1 MKESKERP
9 ESGDALESTQI
20 SHCLQASDL
29 GDAGE
34 PAPFTES
41 NTSWP
46 ENPILMEILW
56 EMQALGAD
64 VPQQGEPAHQ

>member
-1 MKESKERP
+1 MKESKEKA
-9 ESGDALESTQI
+9 ESGDALASTQI

-29 GDAGE
+29 GDAGK

-46 ENPILMEILW
+46 ENPILIESLW
-56 EMQALGAD
+56 EMQVLWAD